1 MTYGALAMFVG
12 AILFP
17 GHDEAG
23 SIRHG
28 HEAFGIGASR
38 AGRGLRRSAPGD
50 PDVIEDDYYRFLRAP
65 RD

>member
-17 GHDEAG
+17 GHNQAEGIRHSHEPFRIGATRAG
-23 SIRHG
+23 S
-28 HEAFGIGASR
+28 
-38 AGRGLRRSAPGD
+38 GLRRCAPGD

>member
-17 GHDEAG
+17 GHNAAEDATD
-23 SIRHG
+23 G
-28 HEAFGIGASR
+28 HEPFRIGATR
-38 AGRGLRRSAPGD
+38 AGGGLRRSAPGD